1 MSTVCCKVEG
11 SLPILYTLHEYVC
24 VCVCVVCV
32 CVCGVCV
39 CVCMCVMW
47 VVSVMCGGL
56 TVSEGCLLLRMMV
69 TPNANVCVHAHVQ
82 TTTNNIL

>member
-1 MSTVCCKVEG
+1 MRVCG
-11 SLPILYTLHEYVC
+11 GM
-24 VCVCVVCV
+24 
-32 CVCGVCV
+32 CVCGVHVCVGV

-56 TVSEGCLLLRMMV
+56 IVSEGCLLLRMMV
-69 TPNANVCVHAHVQ
+69 TPNVNVCVHAHVQ